1 MSIAIKLDYT
11 VVIDRRPTPEE
22 PLGVNFNATS
32 GGNVQ
37 IKSFTKMKGKLTF
50 FESTGFCGPGDA
62 IVAIN
67 GKSMLGKKYSKV
79 QKKLARGC
87 MKADAKHVSVA
98 FRIVD
103 GEFVASFKKVPLFG
117 CNVAQDSVGHFYI
130 SSIHPDSHAHACSEL
145 HCGLIIVRVN
155 GRKITGMAKSDGKS
169 LIKSAF
175 ATSKIVNLR
184 LADPALSRK
193 FTSTETIEAVRRA
206 AKKAA
211 RDDNGASPKA
221 QKVSKQQIGENEE
234 NTFAKNNL
242 TVASPIWSQQGTD
255 VSPKHTKLRRK
266 SRSSTIIT
274 HSESSPY
281 SPLGHYGTSEDRK
294 RSSRMK
300 DLHMAKLLP
309 GVLRWNPKMPEHPNP
324 IHGLKCLPGN
334 VHV

>member
-103 GEFVASFKKVPLFG
+103 GEFVASFKKVTLFG

-155 GRKITGMAKSDGKS
+155 GRKITGMAKSDGK
-169 LIKSAF
+169 
-175 ATSKIVNLR
+175 
-184 LADPALSRK
+184 
-193 FTSTETIEAVRRA
+193 
-206 AKKAA
+206 
-211 RDDNGASPKA
+211 
-221 QKVSKQQIGENEE
+221 
-234 NTFAKNNL
+234 
-242 TVASPIWSQQGTD
+242 
-255 VSPKHTKLRRK
+255 
-266 SRSSTIIT
+266 
-274 HSESSPY
+274 
-281 SPLGHYGTSEDRK
+281 
-294 RSSRMK
+294 
-300 DLHMAKLLP
+300 
-309 GVLRWNPKMPEHPNP
+309 
-324 IHGLKCLPGN
+324 
-334 VHV
+334 